1 MLCRKSIFFV
11 SLLFGIAVPLA
22 HADLASDY
30 AYGLGSHD
38 TAHECSDPVT
48 TVYPCVSIKSVPYNA
63 RTFPS
68 LGSTATLDDDF
79 DYSPSITL
87 SVKYR
92 DPLGPQWRS
101 LGHMPGMKLNFSLD
115 RSGAGMN
122 LDMGGLELNVFLKD
136 DEQQLLETQIFLKFV
151 FFCCDCGSCVR
162 VARYSLIIQFLA
174 APPEVAVQPNIN
186 TAPETF
192 PPCVIPGAGA
202 P

>member
-1 MLCRKSIFFV
+1 MVGVNTMLCRKSIFFV

-30 AYGLGSHD
+30 AYGLGSRG

-79 DYSPSITL
+79 GYSPSFTL

-122 LDMGGLELNVFLKD
+122 LDMGGLELNVFVKD
-136 DEQQLLETQIFLKFV
+136 GEQQLLETQFFLGF
-151 FFCCDCGSCVR
+151 DSR
-162 VARYSLIIQFLA
+162 W
-174 APPEVAVQPNIN
+174 
-186 TAPETF
+186 
-192 PPCVIPGAGA
+192 
-202 P
+202 